1 MDAFLTL
8 LEQTVAS
15 PWLYGLVMLGVA
27 IDSTIPA
34 VPAETLVITAGAY
47 AAQGQPDIAL
57 LVAAAVI
64 GAVLGDHLT
73 HQLGRSTGRLSRLLR
88 HRGWG
93 GGVYR
98 WARKGL
104 HERGGMLIIGARFIP
119 GGRTATTFASG
130 AVRYPRVRFALFSG
144 IAGLA
149 WAVYS
154 AGIGYAGGVVFHEQP
169 LIGVVVGVGLAVVVG
184 AAVEFV
190 RKVRTRRVASTVPA
204 EELSATC

>member
-169 LIGVVVGVGLAVVVG
+169 LIGVAVGVGLAVVIG

>member
-1 MDAFLTL
+1 MDAFLNL

-15 PWLYGLVMLGVA
+15 PWLYGLVALVVA
-27 IDSTIPA
+27 LDSTVPA
-34 VPAETLVITAGAY
+34 IPAETLVITAGAY
-47 AAQGQPDIAL
+47 AAQGEPDVAL
-57 LVAAAVI
+57 LVAAAAI
-64 GAVLGDHLT
+64 GAVFGDHLT

-93 GGVYR
+93 GSVYR
-98 WARKGL
+98 WAGKGL

-130 AVRYPRVRFALFSG
+130 AVRYPRARFALFSS

-169 LIGVVVGVGLAVVVG
+169 LIGVAVGVGLAIVLGAVV
-184 AAVEFV
+184 ELV
-190 RKVRTRRVASTVPA
+190 RKLRVRRDTSNAPA
-204 EELSATC
+204 EELNSIR

>member
-130 AVRYPRVRFALFSG
+130 AVRYPRLRFALFSG

-169 LIGVVVGVGLAVVVG
+169 LIGVAVGVGLAVVIG

-190 RKVRTRRVASTVPA
+190 RKVRARRFASNVPA